1 MGDSGQ
7 TLVHLWLIVYLYVM
21 SHKWTKV
28 CPESPPI
35 HIYQGRGHRSVTRV
49 SLIFITCVCVCVC
62 VYAQAATI
70 PAVSY
75 LLGRWSPPDER
86 SLLFSIANTGLF
98 FFFDNAHFSV
108 FIVNSIRR
116 CQSMWGWAERRN
128 SRSVITRASVTPAP
142 HVPLPLRDLPF
153 PLTDFRPAP
162 LTRSGLE
169 HGEDGGVGF
178 EVSGR

>member
-1 MGDSGQ
+1 VDQS
-7 TLVHLWLIVYLYVM
+7 LSRIPPHSYLPR
-21 SHKWTKV
+21 SRSSICHT
-28 CPESPPI
+28 CFINI
-35 HIYQGRGHRSVTRV
+35 HNM
-49 SLIFITCVCVCVC
+49 CVCVCVC

-98 FFFDNAHFSV
+98 VFFFDNAHFSV